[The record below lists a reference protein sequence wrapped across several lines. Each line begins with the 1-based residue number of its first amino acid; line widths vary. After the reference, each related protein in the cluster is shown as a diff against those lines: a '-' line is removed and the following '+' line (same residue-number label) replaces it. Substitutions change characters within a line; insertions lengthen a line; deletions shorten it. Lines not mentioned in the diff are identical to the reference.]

1 MKRIILSSSLIFMP
15 TMSSNVNAA
24 NGKVAFTGEIIQSA
38 CQVVSGDRDKQVFL
52 GKYATSAFPTI
63 GSTSGAKAF
72 SISLEK
78 CDAGNY
84 TLRFDGPTPEGQPN
98 LLAVSKA
105 VGVGIELLA
114 NNDKPFPIGQV
125 TGDDAQYQSVASSS
139 DASGTTT
146 FNLRARYKSYQQ
158 NVVAGEANANATFTV
173 EYK

>member
-1 MKRIILSSSLIFMP
+1 MKRVILTSSLVFMP
-15 TMSSNVNAA
+15 VISSNVNAA

-52 GKYATSAFPTI
+52 GKYGTSAFPAT
-63 GSTSGAKAF
+63 GSTTGAKAF
-72 SISLEK
+72 SVSLEK
-78 CDAGNY
+78 CEAGNY

-105 VGVGIELLA
+105 SGVGIELLA
-114 NNDKPFPIGQV
+114 NNDKVIPIGQV
-125 TGDDAQYQSVASSS
+125 AGDDALYQSIASSG

-158 NVVAGEANANATFTV
+158 NVIAGEANANATFTV